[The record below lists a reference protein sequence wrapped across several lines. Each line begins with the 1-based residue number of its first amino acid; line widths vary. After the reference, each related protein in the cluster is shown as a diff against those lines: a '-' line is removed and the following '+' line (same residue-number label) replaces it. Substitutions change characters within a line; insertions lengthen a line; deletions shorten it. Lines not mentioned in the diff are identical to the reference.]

1 MIEYSNKT
9 HSLDGNGRKYLGK
22 SLICIRNQNRCL
34 LFYIAKIIDNF
45 WTKSGKSGHGG
56 GDDLTLN

>member
-9 HSLDGNGRKYLGK
+9 HPLDGNVRKYLGR
-22 SLICIRNQNRCL
+22 SLISNQNRYL
-34 LFYIAKIIDNF
+34 LFYIAKKIDNF

>member
-9 HSLDGNGRKYLGK
+9 HPLDGNGRKYLGK
-22 SLICIRNQNRCL
+22 SLIYLRNQYRYL
-34 LFYIAKIIDNF
+34 LFYIAKVIDNI